1 MLRLGFIRKT
11 VMMSIHTQ
19 FAFRSAYV
27 IQLIREVLFLVLSIQ
42 LFEAFYASTD
52 QSVEVGLQ
60 QTVTYLVIAKFA
72 QFFYM
77 QTMADVQNRINTG
90 IISMD
95 LLKPVPLDFIML
107 SQEFGS
113 WLQKILMIALPILV
127 LSYFFYN
134 VQGPQHLYDL
144 LWFMISLLISFV
156 IMFYVNY
163 TVSLF
168 AFWIPYLWALNILS
182 NTLFVL
188 LSGAYIPLWFYPDI
202 VQNILR
208 YTPFSLSVFVPVNI
222 YLGNYS
228 GAQIAQTLVL
238 QFGWMIILWLVS
250 RWIWSQ
256 SIRKI
261 IIFGG

>member
-1 MLRLGFIRKT
+1 MLQLGYIRKL
-11 VMMSIHTQ
+11 VMMSIQTQ

-27 IQLIREVLFLVLSIQ
+27 IQLIRELLFMMLSIQ

-52 QSVEVGLQ
+52 QPVEVGIQ

-72 QFFYM
+72 QFFFM
-77 QTMADVQNRINTG
+77 QTMTNVQNRIHTG
-90 IISMD
+90 MISME
-95 LLKPVPLDFIML
+95 LLKPAPLDFVML
-107 SQEFGS
+107 AQEFGS
-113 WLQKILMIALPILV
+113 WLQKIVMITLPILIV
-127 LSYFFYN
+127 TYFFYD

-144 LWFMISLLISFV
+144 LWFMISLLVSFV
-156 IMFYVNY
+156 IMFYANY
-163 TVSLF
+163 IVALF

-188 LSGAYIPLWFYPDI
+188 MSGASIPLWFYPDI
-202 VQNILR
+202 VQRILQ
-208 YTPFSLSVFVPVNI
+208 YTPFSLSVFAPVNI

-228 GAQIAQTLVL
+228 AGQIAQILLL
-238 QFGWMIILWLVS
+238 QLGWMIILWLVA